1 MPTQDLIK
9 FGSSIPCKLIL
20 NIPLQKINHQEI
32 SHLNENAFEE
42 TPSKLP
48 THHGINESNQ

>member
-42 TPSKLP
+42 TRTKLP

>member
-42 TPSKLP
+42 TPRLSTNPRTYKGKP
-48 THHGINESNQ
+48 